1 MLPLSI
7 LNILAGR
14 GYAQCLY
21 DYHCWCKPLTQLQ
34 GFLLVDYYHVIFPL
48 TIDHVI
54 PTWPIIG
61 YGILARVCHV
71 IGADTQFATVTQQ
84 VSTSK
89 L

>member
-1 MLPLSI
+1 M
-7 LNILAGR
+7 
-14 GYAQCLY
+14 
-21 DYHCWCKPLTQLQ
+21 
-34 GFLLVDYYHVIFPL
+34 DYYHVIFPL